1 MKSMYIFSVSFLIAA
16 GCGTKKTAELK
27 VADVLTENTV
37 FLKPAQLRNTGI
49 VVGKMESRNISS
61 VLQLSG
67 KIEVPPQNMVSI
79 SVPLGGYL
87 KTTKLLPGMY
97 VSKGQP
103 IAIIE
108 DQQYIQLQQDYLIAN
123 AKLSYLKNDYERQ
136 KELNQSKASS
146 DKVFD
151 QSLVDYKT
159 HLVLIK
165 SLSEKLKL
173 AGINVKK
180 LNESNI
186 SRSVAIYAPIS
197 GYVSKVNVNMG
208 KYVAPT
214 EVLFEIVN
222 INNIHLALK
231 VFEKDLDQL
240 AIGQSLYAYT
250 NNDPNK
256 RYAANVQLIGRDLGP
271 ERNTDVHCHFTRF
284 DKTLVPGTYMNA
296 IIELKNKKAWVL
308 PEEAVVRYEGNDYI
322 FIENEPGNYDMVEVT
337 TGTKENGFAEVLV
350 SGPLTAKSIV
360 LKGAYTLLM
369 SLKNKAQD

>member
-1 MKSMYIFSVSFLIAA
+1 MKSIFILSVSLLIAA
-16 GCGTKKTAELK
+16 GCSTKKTAELK
-27 VADVLTENTV
+27 VAAALTENTV
-37 FLKPAQLRNTGI
+37 LLNPAQLKNTGI

-61 VLQLSG
+61 VLQLNG
-67 KIEVPPQNMVSI
+67 KIEVPPQNMVSV

-103 IAIIE
+103 IAIVE
-108 DQQYIQLQQDYLIAN
+108 DQQYIQLQQDYLIAK
-123 AKLSYLKNDYERQ
+123 AKLSYLKNEYQRQ

-173 AGINVKK
+173 TGINVNR

-186 SRSVAIYAPIS
+186 SRSIAIYAPIS

-208 KYVAPT
+208 KFVAPT

-222 INNIHLALK
+222 TNNIHLALK

-240 AIGQSLYAYT
+240 SIGQSLYAYT

-271 ERNTDVHCHFTRF
+271 ERNAEVHCHFDRF
-284 DKTLVPGTYMNA
+284 DKSLVPGTYMNA

-308 PEEAVVRYEGNDYI
+308 PEEAIVRYEGNDYI
-322 FIENEPGNYDMVEVT
+322 FIENKPGNYDMVEIT
-337 TGTKENGFAEVLV
+337 AGTKENGFTEVLV
-350 SGPLTAKSIV
+350 TEPLTTESIV

-369 SLKNKAQD
+369 SLKNKAEE

>member
-1 MKSMYIFSVSFLIAA
+1 MKSIFILSVSLLIAA
-16 GCGTKKTAELK
+16 GCSTKKTAELK
-27 VADVLTENTV
+27 VAAALTENTV
-37 FLKPAQLRNTGI
+37 LLNPAQLKNTGI

-61 VLQLSG
+61 VLQLNG
-67 KIEVPPQNMVSI
+67 KIEVPPQNMVSV

-103 IAIIE
+103 IAIVE
-108 DQQYIQLQQDYLIAN
+108 DQQYIQLQQDYLIAK
-123 AKLSYLKNDYERQ
+123 AKLSYLKNEYQRQ

-159 HLVLIK
+159 HLGLIK

-173 AGINVKK
+173 TGINVNR

-186 SRSVAIYAPIS
+186 SRSIAIYAPIS

-208 KYVAPT
+208 KFVAPT

-222 INNIHLALK
+222 TNNIHLALK

-240 AIGQSLYAYT
+240 SIGQSLYAYT

-271 ERNTDVHCHFTRF
+271 ERNAEVHCHFDRF
-284 DKTLVPGTYMNA
+284 DKSLVPGTYMNA

-308 PEEAVVRYEGNDYI
+308 PEEAIVRYEGNDYI
-322 FIENEPGNYDMVEVT
+322 FIENKPGNYDMVEIT
-337 TGTKENGFAEVLV
+337 TGTKENGFTEVLV
-350 SGPLTAKSIV
+350 TEPLTTESIV

-369 SLKNKAQD
+369 SLKNKAEE

>member
-1 MKSMYIFSVSFLIAA
+1 MKSIFILSVSLLIAA
-16 GCGTKKTAELK
+16 GCSTKKTAELK
-27 VADVLTENTV
+27 VAAALTENTV
-37 FLKPAQLRNTGI
+37 LLNPAQLKNTGI

-61 VLQLSG
+61 VLQLNG
-67 KIEVPPQNMVSI
+67 KIEVPPQNMVSV

-103 IAIIE
+103 IAIVE
-108 DQQYIQLQQDYLIAN
+108 DQQYIQLQQDYLIAK
-123 AKLSYLKNDYERQ
+123 AKLSYLKNEYQRQ

-173 AGINVKK
+173 TGINVNR

-186 SRSVAIYAPIS
+186 SRSIAIYAPIS

-208 KYVAPT
+208 KFVAPT

-222 INNIHLALK
+222 TNNIHLALK

-240 AIGQSLYAYT
+240 SIGQSLYAYT

-271 ERNTDVHCHFTRF
+271 ERNAEVHCHFDRF
-284 DKTLVPGTYMNA
+284 DKSLVPGTYMNA

-308 PEEAVVRYEGNDYI
+308 PEEAIVRYEGNDYI
-322 FIENEPGNYDMVEVT
+322 FIENKAGNYDMVEIT
-337 TGTKENGFAEVLV
+337 TGTKENGFTEVLV
-350 SGPLTAKSIV
+350 TEPLTTESIV

-369 SLKNKAQD
+369 SLKNKAEE

>member
-1 MKSMYIFSVSFLIAA
+1 MKSIFILSVSLLIAA
-16 GCGTKKTAELK
+16 GCSTKKTAELK
-27 VADVLTENTV
+27 VAAALTENTV
-37 FLKPAQLRNTGI
+37 LLNPAQLKNTGI

-61 VLQLSG
+61 VLQLNG
-67 KIEVPPQNMVSI
+67 KIEVPPQNMVSV

-103 IAIIE
+103 IAIVE
-108 DQQYIQLQQDYLIAN
+108 DQQYIQLQQDYLIAK
-123 AKLSYLKNDYERQ
+123 AKLSYLKNEYQRQ

-173 AGINVKK
+173 TGINVNR

-186 SRSVAIYAPIS
+186 SRSIAIYAPIS

-208 KYVAPT
+208 KFVAPT

-222 INNIHLALK
+222 TNNIHLALK

-240 AIGQSLYAYT
+240 SIGQSLYAYT

-271 ERNTDVHCHFTRF
+271 ERNAEVHCHFDRF
-284 DKTLVPGTYMNA
+284 DKSLVPGTYMNA

-308 PEEAVVRYEGNDYI
+308 PEEAIVRYEGNDYI
-322 FIENEPGNYDMVEVT
+322 FIENKPGNYDMVEIT
-337 TGTKENGFAEVLV
+337 TGTKENGFTEVLV
-350 SGPLTAKSIV
+350 TEPLTTESIV

-369 SLKNKAQD
+369 SLKNKAEE

>member
-1 MKSMYIFSVSFLIAA
+1 MKSIFIFSVSLLIAA
-16 GCGTKKTAELK
+16 GCSTKKTTELK
-27 VADVLTENTV
+27 VAAALTENTV
-37 FLKPAQLRNTGI
+37 LLNPAQLKNTGI

-61 VLQLSG
+61 VLQLNG
-67 KIEVPPQNMVSI
+67 KIEVPPQNMVSV

-97 VSKGQP
+97 VSRGQP
-103 IAIIE
+103 IAIVE
-108 DQQYIQLQQDYLIAN
+108 DQQYIQLQQDYLIAK
-123 AKLSYLKNDYERQ
+123 AKLSYLKNEYQRQ
-136 KELNQSKASS
+136 RELNQSKASS

-173 AGINVKK
+173 TGINVNR
-180 LNESNI
+180 LSESNI
-186 SRSVAIYAPIS
+186 SRSIAIYAPIS

-208 KYVAPT
+208 KFVAPT

-222 INNIHLALK
+222 TNNIHLALN

-240 AIGQSLYAYT
+240 SIGQSLYAYT

-271 ERNTDVHCHFTRF
+271 ERNTEVHCHFDRVE
-284 DKTLVPGTYMNA
+284 KSLVPGTYMNA
-296 IIELKNKKAWVL
+296 IIELRNKKAWVL
-308 PEEAVVRYEGNDYI
+308 PEESIVRYEGNDYI
-322 FIENEPGNYDMVEVT
+322 FIENKPGNYDMVEIT
-337 TGTKENGFAEVLV
+337 TGTKENGFTEVLV
-350 SGPLTAKSIV
+350 TEPLTSESIV

-369 SLKNKAQD
+369 SLKNKAEE

>member
-37 FLKPAQLRNTGI
+37 LLKPAQLRNTGI
-49 VVGKMESRNISS
+49 VVGNMESRNISS

-173 AGINVKK
+173 AGINEEFVTKK
-180 LNESNI
+180 
-186 SRSVAIYAPIS
+186 
-197 GYVSKVNVNMG
+197 
-208 KYVAPT
+208 
-214 EVLFEIVN
+214 
-222 INNIHLALK
+222 
-231 VFEKDLDQL
+231 
-240 AIGQSLYAYT
+240 
-250 NNDPNK
+250 
-256 RYAANVQLIGRDLGP
+256 
-271 ERNTDVHCHFTRF
+271 
-284 DKTLVPGTYMNA
+284 
-296 IIELKNKKAWVL
+296 
-308 PEEAVVRYEGNDYI
+308 
-322 FIENEPGNYDMVEVT
+322 
-337 TGTKENGFAEVLV
+337 
-350 SGPLTAKSIV
+350 PLRK
-360 LKGAYTLLM
+360 
-369 SLKNKAQD
+369 